1 MAKTKPAAAPAAKVE
16 TPVTASEPV
25 VETPTAEPPVAEAA
39 APQPDVVAL
48 VQEPAQEPAAAP
60 AAKVAEQAF
69 SVPAGFTPI
78 EYIGRRTPHTDGL
91 YGTRIEWNVVGAVRL
106 VPDDVAAKMVKVNRD
121 VYRIGTYGGETLPA
135 LQSAKPIEDNARLE
149 LDIVIQ
155 TMDKDALEAYART
168 HFRQELDKRR
178 SVETLRQ
185 EVGRMIDQFG
195 AP

>member
-1 MAKTKPAAAPAAKVE
+1 M
-16 TPVTASEPV
+16 
-25 VETPTAEPPVAEAA
+25 
-39 APQPDVVAL
+39 
-48 VQEPAQEPAAAP
+48 
-60 AAKVAEQAF
+60 
-69 SVPAGFTPI
+69 PAGFTPI
-78 EYIGRRTPHTDGL
+78 EYLGRRTPHTDGL

-106 VPDDVAAKMVKVNRD
+106 VPDDVATKMVKVNRD
-121 VYRIGTYGGETLPA
+121 VYRIGTYAGETVPA
-135 LQSAKPIEDNARLE
+135 LQSAKPVEDHARLE